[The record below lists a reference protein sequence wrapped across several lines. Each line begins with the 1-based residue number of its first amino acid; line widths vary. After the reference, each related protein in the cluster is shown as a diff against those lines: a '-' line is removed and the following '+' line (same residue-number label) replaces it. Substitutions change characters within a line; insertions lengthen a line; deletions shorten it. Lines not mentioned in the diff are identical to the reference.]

1 ETGRMIEVND
11 SFSRVMGFNREE
23 SIGKTSLDLGIL
35 VDPSVRE
42 EIYAELRETGRV
54 QSKEFV
60 CRTRRGKELCVHYSA
75 EMIHVGGRNRLLS
88 VCVDI
93 TERKRADNELRRLSG
108 QLLRL
113 QDEER
118 RKIARDLH
126 DSTGQELVA
135 LTTMLSQMRAAVP
148 VSNRKLRKLT

>member
-1 ETGRMIEVND
+1 FT
-11 SFSRVMGFNREE
+11 REE
-23 SIGKTSLDLGIL
+23 AVGKTSLDLEIL
-35 VDPSVRE
+35 VNPSVRA
-42 EIYAELRETGRV
+42 EIYDEIREAGKV

-60 CRTRRGKELCVHYSA
+60 CRTKGGKELDVHYSA
-75 EMIHVGGRNRLLS
+75 ELIHVGGRNRLLS
-88 VCVDI
+88 VCEDI
-93 TERKRADNELRRLSG
+93 TKRKQADNELRRLSG

-135 LTTMLSQMRAAVP
+135 LTTMLSQMREGIPA
-148 VSNRKLRKLT
+148 SNRKLRKLARECQEVA